1 MITLTSGDGDDLL
14 SGGQGNDTLSGG
26 NGADRLDG
34 GAGNDQLIG
43 GAGNDTYLFGIGDG
57 QDTISSE
64 YDVTTG
70 KLNVLQFRAGVAP
83 DEIVITRSSNNLVLA
98 IAGTPDKV
106 MVGYFFYNDDP
117 ANAYNAIQQVRFSD
131 GTSWD
136 STALIAKLF
145 AGTAAAD
152 SISGTV
158 NADTI
163 NGAAGADYLYGRN
176 GDDVLNGGKDND
188 YVSGDNGNDILD
200 GGTGVDFV
208 YGGAGDDTVNGGAD
222 NDVLSGDAG
231 NDTLDGSAG
240 NDQLIG
246 GAGNDTYLFGKGD
259 GQDTISSDY
268 DVATGKLNVL
278 QFRAGVAP
286 DEIAI
291 TRSNNDLV
299 LAIAGTPDKVTVGY
313 FFYND
318 DPANAYNAIQQVRFS
333 DGTSWDSTDL
343 IAKLFAGTAAADS
356 ISGTVNADTISGA
369 AGADYLYGRN
379 GDDVLNGGADN
390 DYISGDNGNDTLD
403 GGAGNDWLTG
413 GAGNDTYLFGIGDGQ
428 DTISSEYDVT
438 TGKLNVLQ
446 FRAGVAP
453 DEIVITRSSNNLVLA
468 IAGTPDKVTVGY
480 FFYNDDPANAYNA
493 IQQVRFSD
501 GTSWDSTD
509 LIAKLFA
516 GTAAADS
523 ISGTVNADTIN
534 GAAGADY
541 LFGRNGDDVL
551 NGGADNDY
559 VSGDNGND
567 TLDGGAGNDQ
577 LIGGAGNDTYLFG
590 RGSALDVVSD
600 YDPTVGNIDMLN
612 VGSDVANN
620 QLWFRRAGSD
630 LEISIIGSTDKSTIS
645 NWYTGSANHVEQF
658 KTADGKMLLDSQV
671 DAFVSAMAAFAPPAA
686 GQTTLPPDYQA
697 TLNPVI
703 AANWK

>member
-1 MITLTSGDGDDLL
+1 M
-14 SGGQGNDTLSGG
+14 
-26 NGADRLDG
+26 
-34 GAGNDQLIG
+34 
-43 GAGNDTYLFGIGDG
+43 
-57 QDTISSE
+57 
-64 YDVTTG
+64 
-70 KLNVLQFRAGVAP
+70 
-83 DEIVITRSSNNLVLA
+83 
-98 IAGTPDKV
+98 
-106 MVGYFFYNDDP
+106 
-117 ANAYNAIQQVRFSD
+117 
-131 GTSWD
+131 
-136 STALIAKLF
+136 
-145 AGTAAAD
+145 
-152 SISGTV
+152 
-158 NADTI
+158 
-163 NGAAGADYLYGRN
+163 
-176 GDDVLNGGKDND
+176 
-188 YVSGDNGNDILD
+188 
-200 GGTGVDFV
+200 
-208 YGGAGDDTVNGGAD
+208 
-222 NDVLSGDAG
+222 
-231 NDTLDGSAG
+231 
-240 NDQLIG
+240 
-246 GAGNDTYLFGKGD
+246 
-259 GQDTISSDY
+259 
-268 DVATGKLNVL
+268 
-278 QFRAGVAP
+278 
-286 DEIAI
+286 
-291 TRSNNDLV
+291 
-299 LAIAGTPDKVTVGY
+299 
-313 FFYND
+313 
-318 DPANAYNAIQQVRFS
+318 
-333 DGTSWDSTDL
+333 
-343 IAKLFAGTAAADS
+343 
-356 ISGTVNADTISGA
+356 
-369 AGADYLYGRN
+369 
-379 GDDVLNGGADN
+379 LNGGADN

-501 GTSWDSTD
+501 GTSWDSTA

-600 YDPTVGNIDMLN
+600 YDPTVGNIDILN

-630 LEISIIGSTDKSTIS
+630 LEVSIIGSTDKSTIR
-645 NWYTGSANHVEQF
+645 NWYSGSANHVEQF
-658 KTADGKMLLDSQV
+658 MTADGKMLLDSQV
-671 DAFVSAMAAFAPPAA
+671 DALVSAMCVLRTAPCRSDHVASR
-686 GQTTLPPDYQA
+686 LPGGAEPGDCS
-697 TLNPVI
+697 
-703 AANWK
+703 